1 MSDLVVDGVH
11 KHFQCWDCGTDMLI
25 ISESAEHV
33 KYCPYCNAEL
43 EDNYDIDSEDITV
56 EDYHAEEV
64 TVEDGYKDLPNEYR
78 L

>member
-1 MSDLVVDGVH
+1 MSELIADGVH

-25 ISESAEHV
+25 ISESKEVV

-43 EDNYDIDSEDITV
+43 EDNYDIADNDIEV
-56 EDYHAEEV
+56 SFQEEV
-64 TVEDGYKDLPNEYR
+64 TVEDAYQDLPWDQR